1 MKRWLVYEIGYLST
15 TISIL
20 KNGKVLW
27 PHVLIVFYGYFNTLN
42 KKVYVTCHKISVVYD
57 IKIVFVFKG
66 ATNF

>member
-1 MKRWLVYEIGYLST
+1 MTSIWDWL
-15 TISIL
+15 L
-20 KNGKVLW
+20 KYYNFNSSNRKVLW

-42 KKVYVTCHKISVVYD
+42 IKVYVTCHKISVVYD